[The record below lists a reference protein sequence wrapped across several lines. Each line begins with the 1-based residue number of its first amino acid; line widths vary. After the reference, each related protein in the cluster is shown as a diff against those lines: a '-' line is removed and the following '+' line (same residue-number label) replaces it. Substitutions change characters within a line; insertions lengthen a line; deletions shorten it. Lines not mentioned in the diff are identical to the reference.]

1 MILGE
6 KINLNRMKTFGIFVI
21 AALVLSGSIQFSAA
35 QTGGF
40 LDLQTNQEIFQ
51 PGQPIFVYGKTVPKD
66 HLVVR
71 LFAPDGTIAQF
82 DQIIADADGSFNY
95 IMMEWPKSSAVLP
108 FGTYFLE
115 AISSTQDGTS
125 TKIEIKFLSTT
136 DLIEV
141 PLERH
146 LHTQVFAPDDAAIN
160 RPIRVYVQTT
170 SDGLLIGDNPNN
182 LLGTSHVHYPNGQVQ
197 NFDNDLQTLHQGLY
211 FVDFNPPMEGLFV
224 FHFVAFDSGNISH
237 GSAATVAQ
245 STDIGTISE
254 QILDLSDVLRDATT
268 ELKNV
273 KSVASGFDSTLEKA
287 SGDIEKS
294 VDSVSGSVKNIE
306 EGSSQLN
313 SLLFPI
319 VASIAII
326 LALQI
331 VIIARRR

>member
-1 MILGE
+1 MKIL
-6 KINLNRMKTFGIFVI
+6 IIPFV
-21 AALVLSGSIQFSAA
+21 ALLILSGSIQFSTA
-35 QTGGF
+35 QTVEF
-40 LDLQTNQEIFQ
+40 LDLKTNQEIFQ

-66 HLVVR
+66 HLIVR

-95 IMMEWPKSSAVLP
+95 IMMEWPKSSSVLP

-115 AISSTQDGTS
+115 AISSTQDGIS
-125 TKIEIKFLSTT
+125 TRIEIKFLSTT
-136 DLIEV
+136 ELIEV

-146 LHTQVFAPDDAAIN
+146 LNTVVFAPNDAAIN

-170 SDGLLIGDNPNN
+170 SDGLLIGDDPNQ

-197 NFDNDLQTLHQGLY
+197 NFEGDMQTLHQGLY
-211 FVDFNPPMEGLFV
+211 YVDFNPAMEGLFV

-237 GSAATVAQ
+237 GSSATLVQ
-245 STDIGTISE
+245 SKDIGTISD
-254 QILDLSDVLRDATT
+254 QILDLNDVLKEATT

-273 KSVASGFDSTLEKA
+273 QKNTEGFDETLEKA
-287 SGDIEKS
+287 SIDIEKGVGS
-294 VDSVSGSVKNIE
+294 ISNSVKNIE

>member
-1 MILGE
+1 VILGE
-6 KINLNRMKTFGIFVI
+6 KIDLNRMKTFGILVI
-21 AALVLSGSIQFSAA
+21 AAMMLSGSIQLSAA
-35 QTGGF
+35 QSSGF
-40 LDLQTNQEIFQ
+40 LDLKTNQEIFQ
-51 PGQPIFVYGKTVPKD
+51 PGQPVFVYGKTVPKD
-66 HLVVR
+66 HLIVR

-82 DQIIADADGSFNY
+82 DQIIANADGSFNY

-125 TKIEIKFLSTT
+125 SKIEIKFLSTT
-136 DLIEV
+136 DLVEI

-146 LHTQVFAPDDAAIN
+146 LNTIVFAPDDASIN

-170 SDGLLIGDNPNN
+170 SDGLLIGDDPNK

-197 NFDNDLQTLHQGLY
+197 NFENDLQTLHQGLY
-211 FVDFNPPMEGLFV
+211 FVDFNPAMEGLFV
-224 FHFVAFDSGNISH
+224 FHFIAFDSGNISH
-237 GSAATVAQ
+237 GSAATLVQ
-245 STDIGTISE
+245 IKDIGTISD
-254 QILDLSDVLRDATT
+254 QILDLNDALKEATT
-268 ELKNV
+268 ELQNV
-273 KSVASGFDSTLEKA
+273 KSNTAGFDDTLEKA
-287 SGDIEKS
+287 STDIDKGVNS
-294 VDSVSGSVKNIE
+294 ISNSVKNIE

>member
-1 MILGE
+1 VILGE
-6 KINLNRMKTFGIFVI
+6 KINMNTMKTFGISII
-21 AALVLSGSIQFSAA
+21 AILVVSGSIQFSTA
-35 QTGGF
+35 QTVEF
-40 LDLQTNQEIFQ
+40 LDLKTNQEIFQ

-66 HLVVR
+66 HLIVR

-95 IMMEWPKSSAVLP
+95 IMMEWPKSSSVLP

-115 AISSTQDGTS
+115 AISSSQDGVS
-125 TKIEIKFLSTT
+125 KRIEIKFLSTT

-146 LHTQVFAPDDAAIN
+146 LNTIVFAPNDAAIN

-170 SDGLLIGDNPNN
+170 SDGLLIGDDPNQ

-197 NFDNDLQTLHQGLY
+197 NFEGDMQTLHQGLY
-211 FVDFNPPMEGLFV
+211 FVDFNPAMEGLFV

-237 GSAATVAQ
+237 GSAATLAQ
-245 STDIGTISE
+245 SKDIGTISE
-254 QILDLSDVLRDATT
+254 QILDLNDVLRDATT

-273 KSVASGFDSTLEKA
+273 KSETAGFDSTLEKA
-287 SGDIEKS
+287 SNDIEKGVNS
-294 VDSVSGSVKNIE
+294 ISNSVKNIE

>member
-6 KINLNRMKTFGIFVI
+6 KINMNRMKTFGISLI
-21 AALVLSGSIQFSAA
+21 AILVLSGSIQFSSA
-35 QTGGF
+35 QSVEF
-40 LDLQTNQEIFQ
+40 LDLKTNQEIFQ

-66 HLVVR
+66 HLIVR

-82 DQIIADADGSFNY
+82 DQVIADADGSFNY
-95 IMMEWPKSSAVLP
+95 IMMEWPKSSSVLP

-115 AISSTQDGTS
+115 AISSSQDGIS
-125 TKIEIKFLSTT
+125 ERIEIKFLSTT
-136 DLIEV
+136 DLVEI

-146 LHTQVFAPDDAAIN
+146 LNTIVFAPNDAAIN

-170 SDGLLIGDNPNN
+170 SDGLLIGDDPNQ

-197 NFDNDLQTLHQGLY
+197 NFEGDIETLHQGLY
-211 FVDFNPPMEGLFV
+211 FVDFNPAMEGLFV

-237 GSAATVAQ
+237 GSAATLAQ
-245 STDIGTISE
+245 SKDIGTISE
-254 QILDLSDVLRDATT
+254 QILDLNDVLRDATT

-273 KSVASGFDSTLEKA
+273 KSETAGFDSTLEKA
-287 SGDIEKS
+287 SNDIEKGVNS
-294 VDSVSGSVKNIE
+294 ISNSVKNIE

>member
-1 MILGE
+1 MKRLAISLIAIL
-6 KINLNRMKTFGIFVI
+6 V
-21 AALVLSGSIQFSAA
+21 VSGSIQFSAA
-35 QTGGF
+35 QSSGF
-40 LDLQTNQEIFQ
+40 LDLKTNQEIFQ

-66 HLVVR
+66 HLIVR
-71 LFAPDGTIAQF
+71 LFAPDGTIAEF

-95 IMMEWPKSSAVLP
+95 IMMEWPKSSSVLP

-125 TKIEIKFLSTT
+125 SRIEIKFLSTT

-146 LHTQVFAPDDAAIN
+146 LNTEVFAPNDAAIN

-170 SDGLLIGDNPNN
+170 SDGLLIGEDPNK
-182 LLGTSHVHYPNGQVQ
+182 LLGTSHVHYPNSQVQ
-197 NFDNDLQTLHQGLY
+197 NFEGDLKTLHQGLY
-211 FVDFNPPMEGLFV
+211 YVDFNPAMEGLFV

-237 GSAATVAQ
+237 GSSATLVQ
-245 STDIGTISE
+245 SKDIGTISE
-254 QILDLSDVLRDATT
+254 QILDLNDVLRDATT

-273 KSVASGFDSTLEKA
+273 KSETAGFDTTLEKA
-287 SGDIEKS
+287 SSDIERG
-294 VDSVSGSVKNIE
+294 VDSISNSVKNIE

>member
-1 MILGE
+1 MRRLAIPLVAIL
-6 KINLNRMKTFGIFVI
+6 V
-21 AALVLSGSIQFSAA
+21 VSGSIQFSVA
-35 QTGGF
+35 QSSGF

-66 HLVVR
+66 HLIVR

-95 IMMEWPKSSAVLP
+95 IMMEWPKSSSVLP

-125 TKIEIKFLSTT
+125 ARIEIKFLSTT
-136 DLIEV
+136 DLVEV

-146 LHTQVFAPDDAAIN
+146 LNTEVFAPNDAAIN

-170 SDGLLIGDNPNN
+170 SDGLLIGEDPNK

-197 NFDNDLQTLHQGLY
+197 NFEGDLKTLHQGLY
-211 FVDFNPPMEGLFV
+211 YVDFNPAMEGLFV

-237 GSAATVAQ
+237 GSSATLVQ
-245 STDIGTISE
+245 SKDIGTISE
-254 QILDLSDVLRDATT
+254 QILDLNDVLRDATT

-273 KSVASGFDSTLEKA
+273 KSETAGFDTTLEKA
-287 SGDIEKS
+287 SNDIEKGVNSISNS
-294 VDSVSGSVKNIE
+294 VRNIE

>member
-1 MILGE
+1 MKRLAIPLVAIL
-6 KINLNRMKTFGIFVI
+6 V
-21 AALVLSGSIQFSAA
+21 VSGSIQFSVA
-35 QTGGF
+35 QSSGF

-51 PGQPIFVYGKTVPKD
+51 PGQPIFVYGKSVPKD
-66 HLVVR
+66 HLIVR

-95 IMMEWPKSSAVLP
+95 IMMEWPKSSSVLP

-125 TKIEIKFLSTT
+125 SRIEIKFLSTT
-136 DLIEV
+136 DLVEV

-146 LHTQVFAPDDAAIN
+146 LNTEVFAPNDAAIN

-170 SDGLLIGDNPNN
+170 SDGLLIGENPNN

-197 NFDNDLQTLHQGLY
+197 NFEGDMQTLHQGLY
-211 FVDFNPPMEGLFV
+211 YVDFNPAMEDLFV

-237 GSAATVAQ
+237 GSAATLVQ
-245 STDIGTISE
+245 SKDIGTISE
-254 QILDLSDVLRDATT
+254 QILDLNDVLRDATV

-273 KSVASGFDSTLEKA
+273 KSETAGFDNTLEKA
-287 SGDIEKS
+287 SQDIES
-294 VDSVSGSVKNIE
+294 GVDSISNSVKNIE